1 MELFIEL
8 LIETSAESLSRKKP
22 LENDERR
29 SQFRSPEQ
37 VYVGGINEV
46 KFRPAMAGSSHFSEV
61 SHI

>member
-1 MELFIEL
+1 MTQTPLNIPSEFLASEKL
-8 LIETSAESLSRKKP
+8 LK
-22 LENDERR
+22 NDEIR
-29 SQFRSPEQ
+29 SQFYSPEQ